1 MYFPQSNPVIVFFP
15 HVSNTR
21 PRWLVPLQPLLPLV
35 YVSHLHCVYKPMK
48 SVEVGQTFSSPHNQV
63 CAHSFVAICQIEMC
77 GKYWSDE
84 AVGAAGRL
92 KDSVMRH

>member
-1 MYFPQSNPVIVFFP
+1 MAGSITAFASTSVC
-15 HVSNTR
+15 VSLALR
-21 PRWLVPLQPLLPLV
+21 
-35 YVSHLHCVYKPMK
+35 
-48 SVEVGQTFSSPHNQV
+48 VGQTFHSPHNQV

-77 GKYWSDE
+77 AKHWSDE